1 MYPKGTDE
9 HMSAETI
16 IKKIKSDAEEKAK
29 EIKKEAE
36 QEADNIKNEATKKA
50 KKQSDDIIEKG
61 KQQAE
66 NRKKILISQAHQNA
80 KRKEMNAKED
90 IINTCFSKALKH
102 LENVDENEYT
112 TLIKQL
118 IKQGR
123 KQIPGECTLKI
134 SREADKTIA
143 KQLSIPVSGKISA
156 TGGVVL
162 VSKNGTITIDNTFE
176 GILKREKD
184 RIRVKVGKLLFS

>member
-112 TLIKQL
+112 TLVKQL

-123 KQIPGECTLKI
+123 KQIPGDCTLKI